1 MKKLPIYKLI
11 IKDEGVDTGVD
22 YVALVDEPAIQMNWH
37 AFNNKRALFKTES
50 EDKRIISGALMVA
63 EMPIY
68 RRDERGEYY
77 VVFDKQTIEQIVH
90 KFMKN
95 GYLKNVNMMHD
106 NTAKV
111 DGVYMFES
119 FIIDASRGIKTPEG
133 FDSLTDGS
141 WFGSFK
147 VDNEEVWQEFIK
159 TGIFKGFSVEGVF
172 QEEYV
177 DHEEDVVINAIIEAL
192 TK

>member
-11 IKDEGVDTGVD
+11 IKEEGVDTGVD
-22 YVALVDEPAIQMNWH
+22 YVALVNEPAIQMNWR
-37 AFNNKRALFKTES
+37 AFNASKSLFKAES

-63 EMPIY
+63 DMPIY

-77 VVFDKQTIEQIVH
+77 VVFDKETIQQIVH

-95 GYLKNVNMMHD
+95 GYLRNVNMMHD
-106 NTAKV
+106 GTQKV

-119 FIIDASRGIKTPEG
+119 FIIDSSRGIKTPEG
-133 FDSLTDGS
+133 FDTLTDGS

-147 VDNEEVWQEFIK
+147 VDNDMVWDDFVK

-172 QEEYV
+172 QEQYV
-177 DHEEDVVINAIIEAL
+177 DHEEDVVINAIIDAL
-192 TK
+192 KS